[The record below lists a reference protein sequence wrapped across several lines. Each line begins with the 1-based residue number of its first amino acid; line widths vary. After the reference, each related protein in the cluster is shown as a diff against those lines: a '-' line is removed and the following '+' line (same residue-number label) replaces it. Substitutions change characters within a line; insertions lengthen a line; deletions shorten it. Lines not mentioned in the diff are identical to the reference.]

1 MTASPALTR
10 SFWEAIEPVHAVAYF
25 APEVAE
31 ADRDL
36 GLRGF
41 WMAYFAGRLAPAGAV
56 TPKVANALCFVFAP
70 ARVERA
76 IPDAWSY
83 ATPDQV
89 VRTRLDAVERTLE
102 RALPPSPHLE
112 RLADLLEEAVEGCAF
127 EGRAL
132 AAAWSGVPRPAST
145 TGRVWLAAT
154 ILREHRGDGHTMA
167 IAHASLTGL
176 EAGVTHVAA
185 GAVTRELVQV
195 SRGWTDDEWEQA
207 RSSLT
212 ARGLLTPD
220 FHLTSE
226 GEALRGEIEDVT
238 DRLAAGP
245 VAHLGPAAE
254 EAIEIARPLSR
265 HLVDAGLIPVPNPMG
280 APRP

>member
-1 MTASPALTR
+1 
-10 SFWEAIEPVHAVAYF
+10 VAYF
-25 APEVAE
+25 APDVAE
-31 ADRDL
+31 ADRAL

-56 TPKVANALCFVFAP
+56 TPQVANALCFVFAP

-83 ATPDQV
+83 ASPDQV
-89 VRTRLDAVERTLE
+89 VRTRLEAVERTLD

-112 RLADLLEEAVEGCAF
+112 LLADLLEEAVGGCAF

-132 AAAWSGVPRPAST
+132 AAAWSGVPRPSSP
-145 TGRVWLAAT
+145 TGRIWLAAT

-176 EAGVTHVAA
+176 EAGLTHVAA
-185 GAVTRELVQV
+185 GAVTRELIQV
-195 SRGWTDDEWEQA
+195 SRGWTDEEWDRA
-207 RSSLT
+207 RAGLL
-212 ARGLLTPD
+212 ARGLIDADL
-220 FHLTSE
+220 HLTKD
-226 GEALRGEIEDVT
+226 GEALRREIEDTT
-238 DRLAAGP
+238 DRLAAAP
-245 VAHLGPAAE
+245 VDVLGADAAD

-265 HLVDAGLIPVPNPMG
+265 HLVDAGLIPVPNPIG